1 MEQSWDLCQAVCRV
15 GREEMD
21 AISDEGLMFLMR
33 NDADR
38 LHGNELFA
46 ELHRR
51 YQPRVLSWCRR
62 LTRNREG
69 ANDLTQEVFLRAFR
83 YMHTFRGESSL
94 STWLYVITRNYCMNA
109 LKKCGR
115 DPVDGAD
122 LVSPTVAGSDGTE
135 AYRNLAHHQSFE
147 AMWRLIHETLNPLE
161 ARVMALHY
169 GHGLPLA
176 LITRELGLANPSGA
190 KAYIVNAR
198 RKLSAVLQGR
208 RVTRT
213 VGIAGRVGIARRTVS
228 AAA

>member
-1 MEQSWDLCQAVCRV
+1 M
-15 GREEMD
+15 G
-21 AISDEGLMFLMR
+21 AISDESLMFLLR
-33 NDADR
+33 HQADR
-38 LHGNELFA
+38 QQSDELFD

-51 YQPRVLSWCRR
+51 YHPRVLNWCRR

-69 ANDLTQEVFLRAFR
+69 SNDLAQEVFLRAFR

-122 LVSPTVAGSDGTE
+122 LVSPAVAGSDGTE
-135 AYRNLAHHQSFE
+135 PYVNLANSQSFE
-147 AMWRLIHETLNPLE
+147 AMWRLINNTLSPLE

-176 LITRELGLANPSGA
+176 LITRELALSNPSGA

-198 RKLSAVLQGR
+198 RKLAAVLQGR
-208 RVTRT
+208 K
-213 VGIAGRVGIARRTVS
+213 AKRRTEPVEARFTAI
-228 AAA
+228 AA